1 MLTLLGITQMAAQ
14 EYEYV
19 PFVREGVKWVC
30 YYYNFRNAYPYD
42 EYFKPG
48 KTYFTLELKGD
59 VEINGI
65 VYKAMHKYSGD
76 AIDPENDTV
85 LICLREQDK
94 VVYGIVPDGK
104 KYPDFFIGY
113 GIDLNSEINAGNE
126 FVLYDFNNTDTWCQ
140 WIYRRNPDRI
150 ESVESDLID
159 LGGKPATRHTYIM
172 NELYRIPMYFIEG
185 IGVDGY
191 YSCYPLAFFNYANY
205 YCYPYYLSHV
215 VEEGK
220 TIYKGV
226 NYEYVAPLDGRV
238 PVAREGI
245 QWVNEKVVINHG
257 DTTRYYY
264 TYELKGD
271 DEEANQLH
279 KWKIYKYCHYYTGD
293 KIDPDNDS
301 IICSM
306 AEEPSFCVTYVV
318 NNRAMEKV
326 EQEGRNILQRVY
338 MSPDS
343 TCLQLY
349 YFDHDNPSDVYL
361 QYSGWQNWREMERP
375 FFINK
380 NTFFE
385 VEPVEIDGHECR
397 RYAFVD
403 EEGIVQAY
411 VVEGIGFDSR
421 DMGDLLTQFTRKPD
435 PDADYQEYC
444 GLSHVIKDGKIIY
457 KGLRYRPDQ
466 PGDVNGD
473 VNCDGEVTIADA
485 NNVVDI
491 VVMGGNSGH
500 TRSPAADV
508 NGDGEINIA
517 DINAIINIIIS
528 NNQQ

>member
-1 MLTLLGITQMAAQ
+1 MTQAVAQ

-19 PFVREGVKWVC
+19 PFVREGVKWIC
-30 YYYNFRNAYPYD
+30 YYYNFMNTYTYD

-59 VEINGI
+59 VEINGT

-185 IGVDGY
+185 IGIDGY

-215 VEEGK
+215 VEDGK
-220 TIYKGV
+220 IIYKGV

-245 QWVNEKVVINHG
+245 QWVNEKVIINHG

-271 DEEANQLH
+271 DEETNQH
-279 KWKIYKYCHYYTGD
+279 YNWNMYKYCHYYTGD

-326 EQEGRNILQRVY
+326 EQEGRNILQRKY
-338 MSPDS
+338 WDPDS

-349 YFDHDNPSDVYL
+349 YFDHDKPNDVYL

-397 RYAFVD
+397 RYAFVGED
-403 EEGIVQAY
+403 GEPQAY

-421 DMGDLLTQFTRKPD
+421 DMGDLLTPFTQKPD

-457 KGLRYRPDQ
+457 KGMRYREEVPASTI
-466 PGDVNGD
+466 GDVNGD
-473 VNCDGEVTIADA
+473 GKVSV
-485 NNVVDI
+485 
-491 VVMGGNSGH
+491 
-500 TRSPAADV
+500 ADV
-508 NGDGEINIA
+508 TALIDLLLSGDTPRYAAACDVNQ
-517 DINAIINIIIS
+517 DRSLSIS
-528 NNQQ
+528 DVTTLIDYLLSGQE